1 MAKQK
6 KETKSKKAEGTVQN
20 AGDLQKKIFDLK
32 MKVATGEL
40 KDISQFKKTRKEIA
54 RIKTAEALAKKE
66 GIKS

>member
-6 KETKSKKAEGTVQN
+6 KATKVKRTEASTLN
-20 AGDLQKKIFDLK
+20 AADFQKRIFELK